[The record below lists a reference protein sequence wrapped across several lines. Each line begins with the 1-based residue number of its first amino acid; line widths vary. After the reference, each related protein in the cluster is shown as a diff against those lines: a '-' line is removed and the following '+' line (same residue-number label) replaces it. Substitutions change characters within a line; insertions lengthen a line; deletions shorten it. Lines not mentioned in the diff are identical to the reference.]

1 MRPIRRRPQDR
12 RREIVHAPLGIG
24 SGRGGLQIVRHAD
37 DRQGRVPDLS
47 AEAHMLG
54 GSRRTFVA
62 WVLAPGFSMLLAS
75 VGSRPAIADEKAL
88 AQALRAGGLVIVL
101 RHGATSADQ
110 VDAEPVDFDNI
121 AAQRNLNDKGKAAA
135 VAFGNAFRQIG
146 IPVGKVYTSRFNRAY
161 ETATL
166 AGFKNIERTPDLT
179 YGRAAEAA
187 NQYTTNAVAFRR
199 LLGTAPQPGT
209 NTVLLTHAPKIV
221 DAPWEDG
228 SEVKEGEASI
238 FRPANGN
245 YTLVARVQMDEWPRI
260 VAAK

>member
-1 MRPIRRRPQDR
+1 MR
-12 RREIVHAPLGIG
+12 
-24 SGRGGLQIVRHAD
+24 GRT
-37 DRQGRVPDLS
+37 
-47 AEAHMLG
+47 
-54 GSRRTFVA
+54 RRTFAALAVA
-62 WVLAPGFSMLLAS
+62 AGLSALLGGLAP
-75 VGSRPAIADEKAL
+75 RPAAADDKEL

-110 VDAEPVDFDNI
+110 ADAEPVDFDNI

-135 VAFGNAFRQIG
+135 VAFGTAFRQIG

-166 AGFKNIERTPDLT
+166 AGFKEIEKTPDLT
-179 YGRAAEAA
+179 YARSAASRD
-187 NQYTTNAVAFRR
+187 QYITSPEAFRK

-209 NTVLLTHAPKIV
+209 NTILVTHTPNIV
-221 DAPWEDG
+221 DALAKDWA
-228 SEVKEGEASI
+228 EVKEGEASI

-260 VAAK
+260 AAAK

>member
-1 MRPIRRRPQDR
+1 
-12 RREIVHAPLGIG
+12 
-24 SGRGGLQIVRHAD
+24 
-37 DRQGRVPDLS
+37 
-47 AEAHMLG
+47 MLR
-54 GSRRTFVA
+54 GSRRTFA
-62 WVLAPGFSMLLAS
+62 ALALAAGLAVVFGG
-75 VGSRPAIADEKAL
+75 VGPSPARADDKAL

-101 RHGATSADQ
+101 RHGATAADQ
-110 VDAEPVDFDNI
+110 ADAEPVDFDNI

-166 AGFKNIERTPDLT
+166 AGFKEIEKTPDLT
-179 YGRAAEAA
+179 YGKSAASPDK
-187 NQYTTNAVAFRR
+187 NITNPDAFRK

-209 NTVLLTHAPKIV
+209 NTLLVTHTPNIV
-221 DAPWEDG
+221 DALGNDWA
-228 SEVKEGEASI
+228 EVKEGEASV

-260 VAAK
+260 AAAK